1 MELSVGDQYRA
12 VAEECARRAEFTDD
26 ENTRIRYGPKLAKSW
41 LALADNAAKAYEIV
55 PPVSQ

>member
-26 ENTRIRYGPKLAKSW
+26 ESTRIEWLKLAKSW
-41 LALADNAAKAYEIV
+41 QTLADNAVRTFEFV
-55 PPVSQ
+55 PPVAQ

>member
-26 ENTRIRYGPKLAKSW
+26 ENTRIEWLKLAKSW
-41 LALADNAAKAYEIV
+41 LALADNATKTYEIV

>member
-26 ENTRIRYGPKLAKSW
+26 ENTRIEWLKLAKSW
-41 LALADNAAKAYEIV
+41 QTLADNAARTFEFV
-55 PPVSQ
+55 PPV

>member
-26 ENTRIRYGPKLAKSW
+26 ENTRIEWLKLAKSW
-41 LALADNAAKAYEIV
+41 QTLADNTARTYQLIQPA
-55 PPVSQ
+55 SR

>member
-1 MELSVGDQYRA
+1 MELSVWDQYRA

-26 ENTRIRYGPKLAKSW
+26 ESARIEWLKLAKSW
-41 LALADNAAKAYEIV
+41 QTLADNAARTFEFV